1 MCGKFFHISN
11 TCCFK
16 MNQYA
21 NHTQSPSIGSAAY
34 TKLVKETGSRH
45 CIPGILEGVPN
56 DNRKAEGQPAAGP
69 RKDNSSNWNRNK
81 IGKLLTT
88 LTSCTTTC
96 KYLFVKLTSLPKE
109 ASVRM
114 EVEAL
119 LGTGDF
125 ISENVVVR
133 FNLKP
138 VISAASSTLCKRIR

>member
-21 NHTQSPSIGSAAY
+21 NHTQSPSIGSAAH
-34 TKLVKETGSRH
+34 TKLGKETGSRD
-45 CIPGILEGVPN
+45 CIPDIPEEVLNEK
-56 DNRKAEGQPAAGP
+56 RKAEGQSSASP
-69 RKDNSSNWNRNK
+69 RNDNSSYWNRNK
-81 IGKLLTT
+81 RGKLQTT
-88 LTSCTTTC
+88 VTSDTTTS
-96 KYLFVKLTSLPKE
+96 KYLSVTLTSLPKE
-109 ASVRM
+109 ASVRI

-119 LGTGDF
+119 LDTGDF

-138 VISAASSTLCKRIR
+138 VISAASSTVCSE